1 MAYDHDLADRIRA
14 ELGEHPAMTERQMF
28 GGIGFMVGGNMAV
41 GVIGDELMVRVGPD
55 AHDDALTRP
64 GAHEFDMTGRSSR
77 GWVVV
82 APEGFASTAEFAEWV
97 RTGVDYAESL
107 PPK

>member
-1 MAYDHDLADRIRA
+1 
-14 ELGEHPAMTERQMF
+14 MF

-55 AHDDALTRP
+55 GHDAAMARP
-64 GAHEFDMTGRSSR
+64 GAREFAMTGRPSR
-77 GWVVV
+77 GWIMV
-82 APEGFASTAEFAEWV
+82 APEGFAANDDLVAWI
-97 RTGVDYAESL
+97 RTGVAFAESL

>member
-1 MAYDHDLADRIRA
+1 MAYDLALAERIRA
-14 ELGEHPAMTERQMF
+14 ELGEHPALTERQMF

-55 AHDDALTRP
+55 GHDAAMARP
-64 GAHEFDMTGRSSR
+64 GAHEFDRTGRPSR

-82 APEGFASTAEFAEWV
+82 APDGFASAADFREWV
-97 RTGVDYAESL
+97 RTGVAYAESL

>member
-1 MAYDHDLADRIRA
+1 MAYDLALAERIRA

-55 AHDDALTRP
+55 AHDEALARV
-64 GAHEFDMTGRSSR
+64 GAHEFDMTGRPSR

-82 APEGFASTAEFAEWV
+82 ASEGFGSAADFAEWV
-97 RTGVDYAESL
+97 RTGVAYAESL